1 VDASALD
8 RLRAALAGRYTL
20 ERELG
25 RGGMAIVW
33 LAHDPGRNRRV
44 ALKVLRTS
52 IAQALGTGRFLR
64 EIELTARLTHPR
76 LVPLLDAGEVDGFLY
91 FTMPYL
97 EGESLHDRLCRE
109 RQLSPADAAAI
120 AQDVADGLT
129 YAHGQGVVHRDVKP
143 ANILFERGHAVVADL
158 GLAKA
163 LTVAGA
169 PKLTD
174 TGVTVGTPEYMSP
187 EQGAARAALDGR
199 SDLYSLGCVVYEMLA
214 GQPPFTGATAQAILA
229 RKVTD
234 PVPPLRTVRP
244 DVPQV
249 MALVIE
255 RALAR
260 QPRDRFDTVAEFAA
274 ALGPS

>member
-1 VDASALD
+1 
-8 RLRAALAGRYTL
+8 
-20 ERELG
+20 
-25 RGGMAIVW
+25 
-33 LAHDPGRNRRV
+33 
-44 ALKVLRTS
+44 
-52 IAQALGTGRFLR
+52 
-64 EIELTARLTHPR
+64 
-76 LVPLLDAGEVDGFLY
+76 
-91 FTMPYL
+91 
-97 EGESLHDRLCRE
+97 
-109 RQLSPADAAAI
+109 
-120 AQDVADGLT
+120 
-129 YAHGQGVVHRDVKP
+129 VKP

-187 EQGAARAALDGR
+187 EQGAARAPLDGR

-229 RKVTD
+229 RKATD

-249 MALVIE
+249 MAQVIE

-260 QPRDRFDTVAEFAA
+260 QPRDRFATVAEFAA